1 MSSSDPRSQTVTPR
15 LQPPMDSATA
25 KTTTAAPQTKASP
38 LHSLP
43 KMTLPSFQELPLS
56 NPTPR
61 SQADRQRRQTRAW
74 SYLRHYQTTPQQRD
88 LRSHE
93 RPTHD
98 PSPNTPPPRLDSSQP
113 LLTAPLN
120 RAFYNAS
127 NVPIQYGTP
136 ITTATLPS
144 SLSLD
149 PQVMQQDYTPPY
161 HQRSMTASSETL
173 PFCHDWTRSGIT
185 IDDSDFSTDFRRL
198 SQLDV
203 SMGGGEGASLV
214 AGIM

>member
-1 MSSSDPRSQTVTPR
+1 MTAAETSRRSMSSSDPRSQTVTPR

-88 LRSHE
+88 PRSHE
-93 RPTHD
+93 RPTPN
-98 PSPNTPPPRLDSSQP
+98 PSPEPSVLQRLKRPHPIRHTNNNGNTAFFPLLGPASHAARLHTTLPPTIHDCVFGNSSLLPRLDEE
-113 LLTAPLN
+113 
-120 RAFYNAS
+120 R
-127 NVPIQYGTP
+127 
-136 ITTATLPS
+136 
-144 SLSLD
+144 
-149 PQVMQQDYTPPY
+149 Y
-161 HQRSMTASSETL
+161 H
-173 PFCHDWTRSGIT
+173 D
-185 IDDSDFSTDFRRL
+185 
-198 SQLDV
+198 
-203 SMGGGEGASLV
+203 
-214 AGIM
+214 